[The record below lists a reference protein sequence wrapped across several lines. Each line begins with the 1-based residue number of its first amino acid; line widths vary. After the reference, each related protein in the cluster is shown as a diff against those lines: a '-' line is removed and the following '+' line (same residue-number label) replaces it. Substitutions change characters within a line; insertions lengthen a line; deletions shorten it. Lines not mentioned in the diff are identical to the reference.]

1 MCEEHKKKLCLN
13 YLEGLNGHL
22 NITQVDVQIGI
33 GTYQYE
39 YPPLLEDL
47 IKYVPYFDVELINK
61 NESLPLPPLV
71 QLSYVLP
78 SSMCELLPVK
88 VQNNLK
94 KISGMV

>member
-1 MCEEHKKKLCLN
+1 MQDWNWC
-13 YLEGLNGHL
+13 
-22 NITQVDVQIGI
+22 
-33 GTYQYE
+33 YQYE

-78 SSMCELLPVK
+78 STMCELLPVK
-88 VQNNLK
+88 VQNNQK
-94 KISGMV
+94 KKYPEWYSNECEFEEDGKYFWSVMRNFKK